1 MTALLAPIR
10 ERENPIMSNGMRCET
25 ARSHATSLR
34 TGAEFLRSLDDGRQ
48 IFFEGERVGKAVDHP
63 AFRGAAHSL
72 ARLFDIAAAP
82 EMRESMTFPSPK
94 TGAPVW
100 RLWQIPRSHA
110 DLKAK
115 RLFSETWAEAT
126 FGLMGRTPDH
136 VGGFFTGFAAVP
148 DVFAMAGQKFADNV
162 VKFYEHLRDNH
173 LYVTYAIVPPQI
185 DRSKPAHRQS
195 DPTLYAGVV
204 QERDDGIVISGA
216 QQLATA
222 GVFSDYLHLAC
233 IHPLQPGD
241 ENYANAVA
249 IPMNTPGLKLYPRR
263 ALVTPAMN
271 SFDYPLSS
279 RFDET
284 DCFCVFDNVFVP
296 WDNVFIYRNLAIS
309 RDQWWKTPAHLY
321 GNHQAQCRYATKLRF
336 MIGLAKRMNEMTGN
350 DSHPAVGTQMGEL
363 AALVTI
369 VDSMLQAHEV
379 TATIDANGVLWPSR
393 ATLYSVMAMQSE
405 INGRMLEIIRELA
418 GAAMITLPSSVRDF
432 DNPDMASDIARFMQ
446 SPSADAQTRV
456 ATLRMAWDFLGTEF
470 GNRHAQYEKFYGG
483 ASFLVKQNMNRTYDY
498 ERATAMVDTALQL
511 PPIS

>member
-1 MTALLAPIR
+1 MAQPPQEKPAGSATAA
-10 ERENPIMSNGMRCET
+10 
-25 ARSHATSLR
+25 LR
-34 TGAEFLRSLDDGRQ
+34 TGAEYLRSLDDGRC
-48 IFFEGERVGKAVDHP
+48 ILLDGERVGKVTEHP
-63 AFRGAAHSL
+63 ALAAA
-72 ARLFDIAAAP
+72 ARSIAGLFDVAAAP
-82 EMRESMTFPSPK
+82 ELRERMTFASPK

-100 RLWQIPRSHA
+100 RAWQIPRSHA

-115 RLFSETWAEAT
+115 RLFSETWAEAS

-136 VGGFFTGFAAVP
+136 VAGFFTGFAATP
-148 DVFAMAGQKFADNV
+148 KVFAAAGQKFADNV
-162 VKFYEHLRDNH
+162 VAFYERLRDHH
-173 LYVTYAIVPPQI
+173 LYASYAIVPPQI
-185 DRSKPAHRQS
+185 DRSKPAHQQS

-204 QERDDGIVISGA
+204 KERDDGIVISGA

-249 IPMNTPGLKLYPRR
+249 VPVNAPGLKLYPRR
-263 ALVTPAMN
+263 SFATAGMN

-296 WDNVFIYRNLAIS
+296 WERVFIYRNLAIS

-350 DSHPAVGTQMGEL
+350 DGHPAVATEMGEL
-363 AALVTI
+363 AALVTM
-369 VDSMLQAHEV
+369 VDAMLQAHEV
-379 TATIDANGVLWPSR
+379 TATIDGDGVLWPSPT
-393 ATLYSVMAMQSE
+393 TLYAVMAMQSE
-405 INGRMLEIIRELA
+405 INGRMLEIVRELA
-418 GAAMITLPSSVRDF
+418 GAAMITLPSSARDF
-432 DNPDMASDIARFMQ
+432 DNPEMAGDIVRYMRSA
-446 SPSADAQTRV
+446 SADARTRV

-470 GNRHAQYEKFYGG
+470 GSRHAQYEKFYGG
-483 ASFLVKQNMNRTYDY
+483 AAFLVKQNLNRSYDY
-498 ERATAMVDTALQL
+498 KRATAMVDAALAL
-511 PPIS
+511 PPIKLD